1 MITNNHKYSAL
12 LWFQVENCRS
22 YRDESELDFAAT
34 RVSIPAVVRSVSSDS
49 KGKQSRFLPVTGIF
63 GANASGKSALIHAIT
78 DMRLV
83 ILRSFRDATEGGA
96 IQRIPF
102 LLDRDSKD
110 KDTRFSVELILDG
123 IKCEYGLDVN
133 DTEVT
138 SEYFYYYPNGA
149 RALVFDRDG
158 DKYKFGK
165 KFELAKNTQELLRSN
180 TALLSFA
187 GATEWSLPSRL
198 FKWFKDEIQVV
209 DEMTRRRALAN
220 TAKLA
225 MTGRRQLVLDLLC
238 AADLGITDIE
248 SEPPPKEIRDRVKK
262 MLDSLRSEDEPVT
275 EPDILDRVFFTHCG
289 ETCRQL
295 DISQESVGTI
305 TWAGLIHPILDALE
319 QGSLLL
325 VDELD
330 TSLHP
335 LLVHIVIEIF
345 QNPDLNPRHAQLI
358 FNAHDL
364 TIFSASEQQ
373 LLGRDQVWFAE
384 KDSTGATTLTS
395 LVEYKARKDEAI
407 QPRYLGGRYG
417 ALPRIDRMKVR
428 QAVKELYAQT

>member
-1 MITNNHKYSAL
+1 MNAKKNEYSAL

-22 YRDESELDFAAT
+22 YRDATELDFAAT
-34 RVSIPAVVRSVSSDS
+34 RVSIPQVVRSVSADS
-49 KGKQSRFLPVTGIF
+49 KGKQARFLPVAGVF
-63 GANASGKSALIHAIT
+63 GANASGKSALIHAIS

-83 ILRSFRDATEGGA
+83 ILRSFRDATEGGGL
-96 IQRIPF
+96 RRLPF
-102 LLDRDSKD
+102 LLDTNSKNS
-110 KDTRFSVELILDG
+110 DTSFSIELILDG
-123 IKCEYGLDVN
+123 IKCEYGLALN
-133 DTEVT
+133 DSEIT

-149 RALVFDRDG
+149 RALVFNRDG
-158 DKYKFGK
+158 NKYNFGK
-165 KFELAKNTQELLRSN
+165 KFELAKSTQELLRNN

-198 FKWFKDEIQVV
+198 FKWFKDEIQVI
-209 DEMTRRRALAN
+209 DESTRRRALAN

-225 MTGRRQLVLDLLC
+225 VTDRRQLVLDLLC

-248 SEPPPKEIRDRVKK
+248 SEPPPKELRERVKK
-262 MLDSLRSEDEPVT
+262 MLESIRADDDPQT
-275 EPDILDRVFFTHCG
+275 EPEIQDFVFFTHCG
-289 ETCRQL
+289 ETCSQL
-295 DISQESVGTI
+295 DTSLESIGTI
-305 TWAGLIHPILDALE
+305 TWAGLIHPLLEALE
-319 QGSLLL
+319 QGSMLL

-345 QNPDLNPRHAQLI
+345 QNPELNPRHAQLI

-364 TIFSASEQQ
+364 TIFSASDQM
-373 LLGRDQVWFAE
+373 LLGRDQLWFAE
-384 KDSTGATTLTS
+384 KDSSGATTLTS
-395 LVEYKARKDEAI
+395 LVEYKARKDDSI

-417 ALPRIDRMKVR
+417 ALPRIDRMRVR